1 MGQMRISK
9 KLLLLVALCAG
20 AAVAYFS
27 PLRDT
32 LSNWHE
38 VGAYLSSQ
46 GIVGQLLFVVAV
58 AVLCAIGMPRLL
70 AYAISGWAYGL
81 LWGLVLAQVGAMA
94 GAYAT
99 FVFARWSG
107 SEVMLRRW
115 PGLQK
120 FLNAVEC
127 RGIVSVLILRQ
138 IPVNSFFSNILIGL
152 STISHRDFLIGSFI
166 GFLPEGIPAVLLGS
180 GLPTGNLDRIVQLSL
195 AAAFLL
201 VFLVWLLRFFSS
213 RSSEKKFDALRSHW
227 HEILLMTFCGIAGVM
242 FYFVNGIP
250 VLDMW
255 EPGIRLD
262 VSGVE
267 SLPGADFLLAAND
280 HGHLKGAP
288 AFFLPSLVLVD
299 LEHYPHI
306 THMYLDPTDQIDV
319 THKKWDA
326 ESIRCQVRSSGE
338 VLCFMVSGRLREL
351 VWMTAPSVSS
361 VKQGHFTIRGNMDI
375 GAKLSMRD
383 TQEIE
388 AIVFM
393 NSPAEPVRLLLVGR
407 YPKEM
412 MSGRVPAYPEY
423 ILAFS
428 GDTASP
434 DAVSGS
440 LSALLPMGI
449 CQSADGKE
457 DYGNRISDLGR
468 LGNTQKAILVCTAEK
483 AESSYLVPV
492 HFTQSGIVA
501 DADAIAMR
509 VEKSDFDGH
518 APHNLKLEGVTCLQ
532 GNVVVSIDSD
542 SYEGGVYRLGNKFS
556 PLCQR
561 TDNKLIN

>member
-1 MGQMRISK
+1 MRISK

-38 VGAYLSSQ
+38 VGTYLSSQ
-46 GIVGQLLFVVAV
+46 GIVGQLLFVIAV

-70 AYAISGWAYGL
+70 AYAIGGLAYGL
-81 LWGLVLAQVGAMA
+81 LWGLVLAQAGAMV

-115 PGLQK
+115 PVLQK
-120 FLNAVEC
+120 FLTTVES

-138 IPVNSFFSNILIGL
+138 VPLNSFFTNILIGL
-152 STISHRDFLIGSFI
+152 SAISHRDFLIGSFI

-195 AAAFLL
+195 AAALLL
-201 VFLVWLLRFFSS
+201 VFLAWLIRFFSS
-213 RSSEKKFDALRSHW
+213 RAGAKKFDALRSHW

-255 EPGIRLD
+255 EPGVRLD

-267 SLPGADFLLAAND
+267 SLPGTDFLLAAND

-306 THMYLDPTDQIDV
+306 THMYLDAADQIEV
-319 THKKWDA
+319 SHKKWDA
-326 ESIRCQVRSSGE
+326 ESIRCQVRASGE

-375 GAKLSMRD
+375 GARLSIPEK
-383 TQEIE
+383 QEIE

-407 YPKEM
+407 YPKEKVIG
-412 MSGRVPAYPEY
+412 SQPAYPEY
-423 ILAFS
+423 MLTFS
-428 GDTASP
+428 DDHASP
-434 DAVSGS
+434 EAVSGN
-440 LSALLPMGI
+440 LSAMLPMGI
-449 CQSADGKE
+449 CRSADGKE
-457 DYGNRISDLGR
+457 DYGNRVSDLGR
-468 LGNTQKAILVCTAEK
+468 IGNTQKAILICTAEI
-483 AESSYLVPV
+483 AEFSYLVPV
-492 HFTQSGIVA
+492 RFTASGIVA
-501 DADAIAMR
+501 DTDVKAMR

-542 SYEGGVYRLGNKFS
+542 SYEGGVYRLGKKFS
-556 PLCQR
+556 HLCQR
-561 TDNKLIN
+561 TDNY